1 MNNEEIY
8 KYLYDDCDSDDDD
21 DLGGDDDDDP
31 GDDGLDTQWI
41 HEVENQIICDDYSQ
55 FIKTDITSVSF
66 VFVYLNPVNEIVNID
81 KCILSLTKPNSITQ
95 NEIFQLIQK
104 KQRLAVG
111 RKYYNFL
118 CMCFY
123 QFYINDDPKSVSR
136 YLYSDGDGD
145 GDGGDDDDG
154 GDDGGDG
161 ADGGSTITEY
171 TNILSIETIYFQ
183 PLIRMFHDMNSFTVV
198 LFDD

>member
-21 DLGGDDDDDP
+21 DDLGGDDD
-31 GDDGLDTQWI
+31 DDGLDTQWI

-145 GDGGDDDDG
+145 GADGD
-154 GDDGGDG
+154 
-161 ADGGSTITEY
+161 DGGSTITEY

-183 PLIRMFHDMNSFTVV
+183 PLIRMFHDMNCFTVV

>member
-1 MNNEEIY
+1 MNNDEIY
-8 KYLYDDCDSDDDD
+8 KYLYDDYDGDWYDDGG
-21 DLGGDDDDDP
+21 GGD
-31 GDDGLDTQWI
+31 GGGELDTQWI
-41 HEVENQIICDDYSQ
+41 DEIETQMICDDYSD

-66 VFVYLNPVNEIVNID
+66 EFVYLNLEKEIVNVD
-81 KCILSLTKPNSITQ
+81 RCVLPLMKPNSITQ

-111 RKYYNFL
+111 RKYYNFMSL
-118 CMCFY
+118 CFY
-123 QFYINDDPKSVSR
+123 HFYINDDPKSVSQ
-136 YLYSDGDGD
+136 YLYSGDGD
-145 GDGGDDDDG
+145 

-161 ADGGSTITEY
+161 DGDTSNITEY

-183 PLIRMFHDMNSFTVV
+183 PMIRMFHDINCFTVV